1 VPGSRTVGLPATSA
15 DVKALR
21 VAVLIKQIPV
31 AEELEL
37 GPDGRLVRTGVPL
50 EINPYCRR
58 AITKGVELA
67 ADGGRCVVFSL
78 GPPAAEEAVR
88 EAVAAG
94 ASEGVLICD
103 EAFAGSDTLATA
115 RTLVAALRREEPF
128 DLVLTGLNSV
138 DADTGQV
145 GPEVAELLGWPFAS
159 GVRTLE
165 IDDSSPA
172 TFRLGCERDDGFAH
186 LQVGLPA
193 VLSVAERL
201 CAPAKFDAA
210 ARADVAAERIRRVTS
225 GDLGPG
231 PWGRDASPTRVGSV
245 RLHSLE
251 RQQRVLAGPIEDQ
264 VADAMRIL
272 VERGAFDLRSAEP
285 EWSDGESSDGA
296 GDEPRGG
303 VPTSAREGADPIVVL
318 VEPERDQVAREL
330 LGAAARL
337 AATTSRRVVAVCCDE
352 PDPERLGR
360 LGADEVVNLRRE
372 GGGRVAEEEVASYV
386 VRLADEVALWAVL
399 GPSTSWGRQVAARA
413 AASLDAGLTGDAID
427 LEIDGDRLVAWK
439 PAFGGRLVAAIE
451 ATSEVQMVTLRPG
464 VLPLYPSRAAKPSV
478 RDVEIAPTSRV
489 RLLDRSRDDVIDAV
503 ARAETLVGVG
513 SGVPPEEYGQLS
525 SLLEL
530 LDAELVG
537 SRKVTD
543 QDWLPRTRQV
553 GLTGHSVAPNLYVAI
568 ALSGKFNHLVGV
580 RRAQTVLAVNS
591 DPSAPVFSSADV
603 GIVGDWREVVPLLTK
618 SIRRRGESPLGEAP
632 ALVASGEP
640 GVSAQG

>member
-1 VPGSRTVGLPATSA
+1 M
-15 DVKALR
+15 KALR

-78 GPPAAEEAVR
+78 GPAAAEDAVR

-115 RTLVAALRREEPF
+115 RTLVAALRLEEPF

-159 GVRTLE
+159 GVRSLE

-172 TFRLGCERDDGFAH
+172 TLRLGCERDDGFAH

-201 CAPAKFDAA
+201 CAPAKFDAVSRA
-210 ARADVAAERIRRVTS
+210 AVAAERIRRVTS
-225 GDLGPG
+225 ADLGPG
-231 PWGRDASPTRVGSV
+231 PWGRDASPTRVGNV

-251 RQQRVLAGPIEDQ
+251 RQQRVLAGPVEDQ
-264 VADAMRIL
+264 VAGAMRIL
-272 VERGAFDLRSAEP
+272 AERRAFDLRSAEP
-285 EWSDGESSDGA
+285 DWSDGASNGLA
-296 GDEPRGG
+296 GDEPRAGD
-303 VPTSAREGADPIVVL
+303 PAHPHEGADPIVVL
-318 VEPERDQVAREL
+318 VEPERDQLAREL

-337 AATTSRRVVAVCCDE
+337 AATTSRIVVAVCCDE

-360 LGADEVVNLRRE
+360 LGADEVVNLRCE
-372 GGGRVAEEEVASYV
+372 GGGRVAEEEVARYV
-386 VRLADEVALWAVL
+386 VRLAGEVAPWAVL

-478 RDVEIAPTSRV
+478 RDVEVAPTSRV

-503 ARAETLVGVG
+503 ASAQTLVGVG

-591 DPSAPVFSSADV
+591 DASAPVFSAADV
-603 GIVGDWREVVPLLTK
+603 GIVGDWREVVPLLTE
-618 SIRRRGESPLGEAP
+618 SIRRRAGSPLREAP

-640 GVSAQG
+640 GVTAQG